1 MNAHV
6 WSAVITMVI
15 GVILVLRATVIVTT
29 KTTGRFVADP
39 LITMS
44 LGFGL
49 ILLGQYLLR

>member
-1 MNAHV
+1 VNAPV
-6 WSAVITMVI
+6 WLAVITMVI

-29 KTTGRFVADP
+29 KTMGRFAADP
-39 LITMS
+39 LITMA